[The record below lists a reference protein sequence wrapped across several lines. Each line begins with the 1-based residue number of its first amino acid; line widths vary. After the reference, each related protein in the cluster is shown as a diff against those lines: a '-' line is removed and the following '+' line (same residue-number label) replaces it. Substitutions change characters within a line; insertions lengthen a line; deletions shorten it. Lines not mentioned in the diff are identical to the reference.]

1 MSLFVDR
8 RRGIPRDV
16 GIWCGCFSIL
26 SILKAGMCAGC
37 PPPWRFVHAINST
50 ADQPTHLRIR
60 VGKWGGAFVGA
71 IEAVPMNRG
80 GTSIRTRRLLRRHN
94 SRRHPCDDVVVGLLL
109 DHQPLHSL
117 LTTHYRTRSYCTRYN
132 STRFIIHSVL
142 SSSMI
147 HGKKSRCKMMNGQ
160 RNVA

>member
-1 MSLFVDR
+1 MYGGGCRSMSLFVDR

-109 DHQPLHSL
+109 GPPAAA
-117 LTTHYRTRSYCTRYN
+117 LTTHYSLPYEV
-132 STRFIIHSVL
+132 VL
-142 SSSMI
+142 Y
-147 HGKKSRCKMMNGQ
+147 Q
-160 RNVA
+160 V